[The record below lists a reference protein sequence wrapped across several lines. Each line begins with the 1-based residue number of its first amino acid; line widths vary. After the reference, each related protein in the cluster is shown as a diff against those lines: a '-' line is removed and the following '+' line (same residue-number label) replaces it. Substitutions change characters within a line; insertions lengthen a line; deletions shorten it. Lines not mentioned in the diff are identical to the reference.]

1 MKSCPSLLHLI
12 TKMVLSVWEALGL
25 HCGCSYICC
34 LYPSHLATKGV
45 PGWANSSQRSFFF
58 PGEKAYYLLWGITT
72 LPEDRLNLSHLYC
85 FIIDV
90 PVNCSLGFKDFQ
102 KWISTESDSVN
113 FFLRKLGFVQIL
125 PHLCSN
131 NPDITFSLLSLSL
144 ISSRLL
150 YHSTDMI
157 YMLVKVTWI
166 HRGLFCFLKILPNQG
181 AQKSHW
187 CFIQILRSLLN

>member
-1 MKSCPSLLHLI
+1 MSEKPWVCTVAAATSVASIHDTWLPRGSLDGQTVHSI
-12 TKMVLSVWEALGL
+12 
-25 HCGCSYICC
+25 
-34 LYPSHLATKGV
+34 LYFS
-45 PGWANSSQRSFFF
+45 R
-58 PGEKAYYLLWGITT
+58 GEGYYLLWGLTMF
-72 LPEDRLNLSHLYC
+72 PGDRLNLSHLYC
-85 FIIDV
+85 FFTDV

-102 KWISTESDSVN
+102 KWISTESDSVK

-150 YHSTDMI
+150 YRSTDMI

-166 HRGLFCFLKILPNQG
+166 HQSLFYFLMILPNQG

-187 CFIQILRSLLN
+187 RFIQILRSLLN

>member
-1 MKSCPSLLHLI
+1 MSERPWVCTVAAATSVASIHDTWLPRGSLDGQTVHSI
-12 TKMVLSVWEALGL
+12 
-25 HCGCSYICC
+25 
-34 LYPSHLATKGV
+34 LYFS
-45 PGWANSSQRSFFF
+45 R
-58 PGEKAYYLLWGITT
+58 GEGYYLLWGLTMF
-72 LPEDRLNLSHLYC
+72 PGDRLNLSHLYC
-85 FIIDV
+85 FATDV

-102 KWISTESDSVN
+102 KWISTESDSVK
-113 FFLRKLGFVQIL
+113 FFLKKLGFVQIL

-150 YHSTDMI
+150 YRSTDMI

-166 HRGLFCFLKILPNQG
+166 HQSLFYFLKILPNQG

-187 CFIQILRSLLN
+187 RFIQILRSLLN